1 MPHPDGFEQL
11 LARTPI
17 RSRIGSEPRDVPAII
32 SNPVVSFVSRDADL
46 VTTAPLAGLASIAI
60 AIVIL
65 AGMVLSRRD

>member
-1 MPHPDGFEQL
+1 M
-11 LARTPI
+11 
-17 RSRIGSEPRDVPAII
+17 PAII